1 LIVFQSVGHTYRSM
15 FRRVR
20 AVDDFSLEIREGEVF
35 GLAGPNGAGKSTLIS
50 LMLGFMSPS
59 DGELRIAGL
68 RPREYVER
76 HGIGFVSELMNVPLR
91 WEMRDTLV
99 RYALLAGVG
108 ADELNARVD
117 RAIERLGIA
126 EHRGKRVKQLSKG
139 NLQRLGIAQALL
151 RDERILVLDEPTH
164 GLDPVWSLRFRDIV
178 SEIRSDDRVVF
189 IASHNLDELQR
200 LCDRVAIID
209 HGRLERVIDLRAPAA
224 VAANASYRLTMAA
237 GHELVTS
244 VFADARELD
253 DGVYELPSMELA
265 VLNTGLAA
273 LIARGALVSELTP
286 LESLLERAF
295 RQAVAVE
302 QRV

>member
-20 AVDDFSLEIREGEVF
+20 AVDDFSLEIRQGEVF

-108 ADELNARVD
+108 ARELNARVD

-126 EHRGKRVKQLSKG
+126 EHRGKRVRQLSKG

-200 LCDRVAIID
+200 LCDRVAIVD
-209 HGRLERVIDLRAPAA
+209 HGRLERVIDLRASA
-224 VAANASYRLTMAA
+224 VAARTSYRLTTNAA
-237 GHELVTS
+237 HDQVLA
-244 VFADARELD
+244 VFADAREVG

-265 VLNTGLAA
+265 VLNTGLAT

-295 RQAVAVE
+295 RQAVALE
-302 QRV
+302 ERV

>member
-1 LIVFQSVGHTYRSM
+1 LITFQSVGHTYRSM

-50 LMLGFMSPS
+50 LMLGFMAPS
-59 DGELRIAGL
+59 DGALRIAGL
-68 RPREYVER
+68 GPREYVER
-76 HGIGFVSELMNVPLR
+76 HGIGFVSELMNVPPR
-91 WEMRDTLV
+91 WELRETLV
-99 RYALLAGVG
+99 RYALLAGV
-108 ADELNARVD
+108 AANELNARVD
-117 RAIERLGIA
+117 RAIDRLGIG

-178 SEIRSDDRVVF
+178 SEIRSRDRVVF

-209 HGRLERVIDLRAPAA
+209 HGRLERVIDLRASMA
-224 VAANASYRLTMAA
+224 VAAKAAYRLTIAV
-237 GHELVTS
+237 GHEHVET
-244 VFADARELD
+244 VFADARAVGE
-253 DGVYELPSMELA
+253 GVYELPPMELGT
-265 VLNTGLAA
+265 LNSGLAA
-273 LIARGALVSELTP
+273 LVSRGALVSSLAS
-286 LESLLERAF
+286 LESSLERAF
-295 RQAVAVE
+295 REAVAQE
-302 QRV
+302 ERV